1 MNVIPSN
8 RMKSLLRAGT
18 AVAGTMVV
26 EFRQPSVMQ
35 VLKNAGYDFATID
48 MEHGVFDYESVADLS
63 RFGRHIGITPLVR
76 VPDKQYP
83 YIARALDVGA
93 QGIMV
98 PRLCSAEDV
107 REVVNI
113 IKYPPLGGRGCSFG
127 RGHTD
132 FHGGPLTENMR
143 AANEETLL
151 IVQVETQGAIAEIE
165 EIASIAGVDV
175 LLIGPT
181 DLSIDLGVAGQL
193 DSPQLIDAIEKTMA
207 ACKTHGV
214 ASGIQI
220 TNLAWLMH
228 WAEKGM
234 RVLSSFSE
242 VELLQRGGKSVTQ
255 DLERFRK
262 NMASSTRTSATFQSQ
277 KD

>member
-1 MNVIPSN
+1 MTIIPPN
-8 RMKSLLRAGT
+8 RMKTLLRSEK
-18 AVAGTMVV
+18 AVAGTMLV

-35 VLKNAGYDFATID
+35 ALKNAGYDFATID

-83 YIARALDVGA
+83 FIARALDVGA

-98 PRLCSAEDV
+98 PRLRSAEEV
-107 REVVNI
+107 REVVNVV
-113 IKYPPLGGRGCSFG
+113 KYPPFGERGCSFG

-132 FHGGPLTENMR
+132 FHGGQLPENMQ

-151 IVQVETQGAIAEIE
+151 IVQVETRGAIDAIE
-165 EIASIAGVDV
+165 EIAAITGVDV

-193 DSPQLIDAIEKTMA
+193 DAPALIEAISTTLA
-207 ACKTHGV
+207 ACQKHAV
-214 ASGIQI
+214 APGIQI
-220 TNLAWLMH
+220 TNLKWLIH
-228 WAEKGM
+228 WAEQGM
-234 RVLSSFSE
+234 RVLSAFSE
-242 VELLQRGGKSVTQ
+242 VALLQQGGISVTKE
-255 DLERFRK
+255 LARFR
-262 NMASSTRTSATFQSQ
+262 
-277 KD
+277 

>member
-1 MNVIPSN
+1 MTIIPSN
-8 RMKSLLRAGT
+8 RMKSLLRAGKS
-18 AVAGTMVV
+18 VAGTMLV

-63 RFGRHIGITPLVR
+63 RFGRQIGITPLVR
-76 VPDKQYP
+76 VPDKLYP

-98 PRLCSAEDV
+98 PRLRSAEEV
-107 REVVNI
+107 WEVVNI
-113 IKYPPLGGRGCSFG
+113 IKYPPLGGRGCSFS

-132 FHGGPLTENMR
+132 FHGGPLTENMQ

-151 IVQVETQGAIAEIE
+151 IIQIETRGALNAID
-165 EIASIAGVDV
+165 EIAAISGVDV

-193 DSPQLIDAIEKTMA
+193 DAPELIEAINVTLAVCEK
-207 ACKTHGV
+207 HGV
-214 ASGIQI
+214 SPGIQI
-220 TNLAWLMH
+220 TNLEWLIH
-228 WAEKGM
+228 WAEQGM

-242 VELLQRGGKSVTQ
+242 VALLQRGGTSITRK
-255 DLERFRK
+255 LGRFR
-262 NMASSTRTSATFQSQ
+262 
-277 KD
+277 

>member
-1 MNVIPSN
+1 MSIIPSN
-8 RMKSLLRAGT
+8 RMKALLRAGR
-18 AVAGTMVV
+18 AVAGTMLV
-26 EFRQPSVMQ
+26 EFRQPAVMQ
-35 VLKNAGYDFATID
+35 ALKNAGYDFATID

-83 YIARALDVGA
+83 FIARALDVGA

-98 PRLCSAEDV
+98 PRLRSAAEV

-113 IKYPPLGGRGCSFG
+113 IKYPPMGGRGCSLN

-132 FHGGPLTENMR
+132 FQGGPLVESMR
-143 AANEETLL
+143 AANAETLL
-151 IVQVETQGAIAEIE
+151 IVQVETQGALDEIDAIA
-165 EIASIAGVDV
+165 AIAGVDA

-193 DSPQLIDAIEKTMA
+193 DAPQLIDAIEKTMA
-207 ACKTHGV
+207 ACAARGI
-214 ASGIQI
+214 APGIQI
-220 TNLAWLMH
+220 TNLEWLTR

-234 RVLSSFSE
+234 RVLSAFSE
-242 VELLQRGGKSVTQ
+242 VALLQRGGQSVTQ
-255 DLERFRK
+255 ALEQFR
-262 NMASSTRTSATFQSQ
+262 
-277 KD
+277 

>member
-1 MNVIPSN
+1 MTIIPPN
-8 RMKSLLRAGT
+8 RMKSLLRSGKS
-18 AVAGTMVV
+18 VAGTMLA
-26 EFRQPSVMQ
+26 EFQQPSVMQ
-35 VLKNAGYDFATID
+35 ALKNAGYDFATID

-76 VPDKQYP
+76 APDKQYP

-98 PRLCSAEDV
+98 PRLRSAEDV
-107 REVVNI
+107 REVVNVV
-113 IKYPPLGGRGCSFG
+113 KYPPFGERGCSFN

-132 FHGGPLTENMR
+132 FHGGPLLENMR

-151 IVQVETQGAIAEIE
+151 IVQVETRGALDAIE
-165 EIASIAGVDV
+165 EIASITGVDV

-193 DSPQLIDAIEKTMA
+193 DAPPLIEAINLTLAVCEK
-207 ACKTHGV
+207 HGV
-214 ASGIQI
+214 APGIQI
-220 TNLAWLMH
+220 TNLEWLIH
-228 WAEKGM
+228 WAERGM

-242 VELLQRGGKSVTQ
+242 VALLQRGGISVTQ
-255 DLERFRK
+255 KLARFR
-262 NMASSTRTSATFQSQ
+262 
-277 KD
+277 

>member
-1 MNVIPSN
+1 MTIIPSN
-8 RMKSLLRAGT
+8 RMRSLLRAGKS
-18 AVAGTMVV
+18 VAGTMLV

-35 VLKNAGYDFATID
+35 ILKNAGYDFATID

-93 QGIMV
+93 QGVMA
-98 PRLCSAEDV
+98 PRLRSAEDV
-107 REVVNI
+107 LEVVNI
-113 IKYPPLGGRGCSFG
+113 IKYPPLGARGCSFG

-132 FHGGPLTENMR
+132 FQSGPLPENMR
-143 AANEETLL
+143 EANAETLL
-151 IVQVETQGAIAEIE
+151 IVQVETRGAIDEID
-165 EIASIAGVDV
+165 EIAAIAGVDV

-193 DSPQLIDAIEKTMA
+193 DAPPLIEAIHQTLA
-207 ACKTHGV
+207 ACEKHGV
-214 ASGIQI
+214 APGIQI
-220 TNLAWLMH
+220 TNLEWLIH
-228 WAEKGM
+228 WAEQGM

-242 VELLQRGGKSVTQ
+242 VALLQRGGMSVTQ
-255 DLERFRK
+255 ELARFR
-262 NMASSTRTSATFQSQ
+262 
-277 KD
+277 